1 MSVHQGTLRKA
12 GMFSAGLKCKKPS
25 HQRGLRMAV
34 CINAL
39 SGGASITFTTSI
51 DQCLAWLVQILR
63 GISADFAGLGAGAQA
78 TDGCSADSLAGRK
91 SAS

>member
-1 MSVHQGTLRKA
+1 MSPHQGTLRKA

-25 HQRGLRMAV
+25 HQGGLRMAV
-34 CINAL
+34 CIDAFLVANPL
-39 SGGASITFTTSI
+39 LHHII

-63 GISADFAGLGAGAQA
+63 GISADFAGLGTGAQA
-78 TDGCSADSLAGRK
+78 TDGCSADSLAGGK